1 MESFKEIDYKELT
14 SVQKES
20 YAFCQIQAVMSKRG
34 WLEYHRL
41 NDDHNGADW
50 VSFHI
55 DGKTERFQQKSRFT
69 LSPKYYGKG
78 LKVMVYSFADDSV
91 YMYDHDDNFDAWEEK
106 RQGLMHLSISRQGV
120 KVYKDD
126 FLRSKTIPSFAI
138 VNLIK

>member
-106 RQGLMHLSISRQGV
+106 RMGV